1 MDISQLDLD
10 QITVSDNYIEN
21 RDYVI
26 FDKEFISLSQKMRSL
41 FEDFNSIF
49 KRWQRFD
56 RVAVSKSVF
65 DYETMLTHMYRYCD
79 RFYVFRHGSL
89 EVSIF
94 RYQSKFSVR
103 VDFGDQD
110 FFDRYYKLLNSEF
123 SLSNR
128 FSSGFVFHGDDYD
141 SFQDCY
147 HDFIKVLDI
156 FVSNLFSSSLGVLF

>member
-56 RVAVSKSVF
+56 TVAVSKSIF
-65 DYETMLTHMYRYCD
+65 DYETMVTHMTRYCD
-79 RFYVFRHGSL
+79 RFYCFRHGSF
-89 EVSIF
+89 EISIF
-94 RYQSKFSVR
+94 RYQSKFAVR
-103 VDFGDQD
+103 VDFGDD
-110 FFDRYYKLLNSEF
+110 DLYERFYNLILGVVP
-123 SLSNR
+123 LTNR
-128 FSSGFVFHGDDYD
+128 FGSGFVFHSTDYD

-147 HDFIKVLDI
+147 YDYVKVLSA
-156 FVSNLFSSSLGVLF
+156 VCSSLYSRSFGVLF